1 MDIYRTKRDG
11 QIGRQEDR
19 QTETDRDR
27 DRGRINVSA
36 ISTIHEQNLCAAEL

>member
-1 MDIYRTKRDG
+1 MDIYRAKRDG
-11 QIGRQEDR
+11 QTGSQKDR

-27 DRGRINVSA
+27 DRVRINVSA